1 MDKDTAAAEY
11 IESTDTQYI
20 LSDSTEVEVV
30 AHFTKGKSYE
40 DVIKEALRREF
51 SEFAG

>member
-1 MDKDTAAAEY
+1 MDKDTAMADYVER
-11 IESTDTQYI
+11 TDTQYVI
-20 LSDSTEVEVV
+20 SGNTEVEVV

-40 DVIKEALRREF
+40 DIIKEALRREF